1 MNTYLKALF
10 EKYNVSDR
18 NKSEI
23 LQIWALLPDDKRKN
37 LLNNFATLALRLK
50 KIEEE
55 INAEKEILLWMAIK
69 RIEKTF
75 MENKRKG
82 AREEINALK
91 SEM

>member
-1 MNTYLKALF
+1 
-10 EKYNVSDR
+10 
-18 NKSEI
+18 
-23 LQIWALLPDDKRKN
+23 
-37 LLNNFATLALRLK
+37 
-50 KIEEE
+50 
-55 INAEKEILLWMAIK
+55 MAIK

>member
-55 INAEKEILLWMAIK
+55 INAEKEILL
-69 RIEKTF
+69 
-75 MENKRKG
+75 
-82 AREEINALK
+82 
-91 SEM
+91 